1 MSKKKEIFDK
11 LETIKNILYAL
22 SEDHR
27 DLRTLLI
34 DGNAPR
40 EIQNEPGELEVLR
53 AFREIQNEPGE
64 LEVLRQFKQ
73 DNICAHNIAPEGEKP
88 VMVSGSQEAIERLLN
103 LLHAYEDTIRKRNKD
118 REVLNTI
125 RGLYP
130 IMDIEELV
138 IEIRDSKEFMDHIRM
153 PDPECLEDN
162 LPKGTTSSTE
172 EKSNL

>member
-34 DGNAPR
+34 DGNAP
-40 EIQNEPGELEVLR
+40 
-53 AFREIQNEPGE
+53 REIQNEPGE